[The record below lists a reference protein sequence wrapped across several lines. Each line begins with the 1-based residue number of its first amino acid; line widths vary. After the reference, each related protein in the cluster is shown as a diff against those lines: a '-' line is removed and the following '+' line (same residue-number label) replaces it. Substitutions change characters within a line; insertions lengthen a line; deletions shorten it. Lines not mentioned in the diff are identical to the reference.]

1 MTENEK
7 IAQIKWLMEK
17 HSVISKDKDF
27 TEPLKDAIQALKEIQ
42 QYRALEQKLQSVY
55 GEHDGLLEIV
65 INGLAKFDNAP
76 DKAIKAVLLTDEDV
90 EKWEQYKA
98 IGTVEEIQQ
107 KDEVIATQ
115 RDIIDGVYKDYE
127 KYLKIGTIEEFK
139 ALKEKSVAKKAKWHP
154 NPCAEDN
161 RIPIC
166 PNCNTIMVRTEIFGR
181 TIDEHCVSCGQAI
194 DWSE

>member
-1 MTENEK
+1 MTENE
-7 IAQIKWLMEK
+7 IKEYIEELRHK
-17 HSVISKDKDF
+17 ANTLIKSGYATSGISTHFNKSADLI
-27 TEPLKDAIQALKEIQ
+27 EE
-42 QYRALEQKLQSVY
+42 
-55 GEHDGLLEIV
+55 LLEYKL
-65 INGLAKFDNAP
+65 NGSFSGVELAQLA
-76 DKAIKAVLLTDEDV
+76 AMQMRL
-90 EKWEQYKA
+90 
-98 IGTVEEIQQ
+98 
-107 KDEVIATQ
+107 
-115 RDIIDGVYKDYE
+115 RDYQE
-127 KYLKIGTIEEFK
+127 IGTIEEFK

>member
-1 MTENEK
+1 MTENE
-7 IAQIKWLMEK
+7 IKEYIEELRHK
-17 HSVISKDKDF
+17 ANTLIKSGYATSGISTHFNKSSDLI
-27 TEPLKDAIQALKEIQ
+27 EE
-42 QYRALEQKLQSVY
+42 
-55 GEHDGLLEIV
+55 LLEYKL
-65 INGLAKFDNAP
+65 NGSFSGVELAQLA
-76 DKAIKAVLLTDEDV
+76 AMQMRL
-90 EKWEQYKA
+90 
-98 IGTVEEIQQ
+98 
-107 KDEVIATQ
+107 
-115 RDIIDGVYKDYE
+115 RDYQE
-127 KYLKIGTIEEFK
+127 IGTIEDFK